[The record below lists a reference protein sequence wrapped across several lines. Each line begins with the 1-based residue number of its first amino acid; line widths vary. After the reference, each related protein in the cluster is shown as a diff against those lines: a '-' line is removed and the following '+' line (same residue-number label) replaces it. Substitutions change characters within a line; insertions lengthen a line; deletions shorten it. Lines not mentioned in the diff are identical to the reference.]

1 MRANE
6 TIYQQRW
13 DFMPVL
19 KTKTTPNTKP
29 RSQKNDWVTK
39 TTVITVL
46 ICSVGVG
53 IWINNTAWRN
63 RKLLW
68 QLQAAVLG
76 GGVGFVVGR
85 FSR

>member
-1 MRANE
+1 MKANE
-6 TIYQQRW
+6 TIHQQRW
-13 DFMPVL
+13 DFMPML
-19 KTKTTPNTKP
+19 KTKPATNAKP
-29 RSQKNDWVTK
+29 RSQKNEWVTK

>member
-6 TIYQQRW
+6 TIHQQRW
-13 DFMPVL
+13 DFIPML
-19 KTKTTPNTKP
+19 KTKTTTNAKP
-29 RSQKNDWVTK
+29 RPHKNELVTK

>member
-6 TIYQQRW
+6 TIHQQRW
-13 DFMPVL
+13 DFMPML
-19 KTKTTPNTKP
+19 KTKPTTNTKP
-29 RSQKNDWVTK
+29 RSQKSEWVTK

>member
-1 MRANE
+1 M
-6 TIYQQRW
+6 
-13 DFMPVL
+13 
-19 KTKTTPNTKP
+19 
-29 RSQKNDWVTK
+29 
-39 TTVITVL
+39 
-46 ICSVGVG
+46 GVG

>member
-6 TIYQQRW
+6 TIHQQRW
-13 DFMPVL
+13 DFMPML
-19 KTKTTPNTKP
+19 KTKPTTNTKP
-29 RSQKNDWVTK
+29 RSQKSEWVTK

-46 ICSVGVG
+46 ICSVGIG

-63 RKLLW
+63 RKLQW

-76 GGVGFVVGR
+76 GGVGFFVGR

>member
-1 MRANE
+1 MRSNE
-6 TIYQQRW
+6 TIHQQHLE
-13 DFMPVL
+13 FIPIL
-19 KTKTTPNTKP
+19 KTKTTTNTKP
-29 RSQKNDWVTK
+29 RPHKNELVTK

-46 ICSVGVG
+46 IFSVGVG